1 MNKRFIVKKVVS
13 GKETFV
19 GRFETL
25 HEAQQMMIIVGSR
38 YQSMR
43 DVFHDKKERNHRY
56 FLPYG
61 KDRLL
66 CHLFIKEE
74 KLCDIFFF
82 EKGKGAHL
90 FKSKVATS
98 YALAL
103 VKKGLERKMK
113 EGGFLFGK
121 KDGRFLLFDKET
133 KEVVFGFKITESAE
147 EIPVPQKQGVLNMEK
162 AFDFFLEKDRIIKSG
177 SWYTIE
183 GKKIQGK
190 KKAIAFLEQ
199 FYTLNQTDPSWKQLE
214 QLLE

>member
-1 MNKRFIVKKVVS
+1 MNKRFIVKKMVS
-13 GKETFV
+13 GRETFV

-38 YQSMR
+38 YQNMR
-43 DVFHDKKERNHRY
+43 DVFHHKEERSHRY

-82 EKGKGAHL
+82 EKGKGVHL
-90 FKSKVATS
+90 FESGVTTS

-133 KEVVFGFKITESAE
+133 REVVFGFKITKFTEES
-147 EIPVPQKQGVLNMEK
+147 PVPQKEGVLDIEK

-177 SWYTIE
+177 NWYTIE
-183 GKKIQGK
+183 GKKFQGK

-199 FYTLNQTDPSWKQLE
+199 FYILNQTDSAWIQLKQL
-214 QLLE
+214 LG

>member
-1 MNKRFIVKKVVS
+1 MNNNNNTNNYNINNNKEENKMNKRFIVKKMVS

-19 GRFETL
+19 GRFGTL
-25 HEAQQMMIIVGSR
+25 HEAQQMMIVVGSK
-38 YQSMR
+38 YQEMR
-43 DVFHDKKERNHRY
+43 DVFHDKKERSHSY

-66 CHLFIKEE
+66 CHFFIKEE

-90 FKSKVATS
+90 FKSGVTTS

-133 KEVVFGFKITESAE
+133 REVVFGFKITKFTEES
-147 EIPVPQKQGVLNMEK
+147 PVPQKEGVFDMEK

-177 SWYTIE
+177 NWYTIK
-183 GKKIQGK
+183 GKKISRK
-190 KKAIAFLEQ
+190 EKSDCF
-199 FYTLNQTDPSWKQLE
+199 S
-214 QLLE
+214 